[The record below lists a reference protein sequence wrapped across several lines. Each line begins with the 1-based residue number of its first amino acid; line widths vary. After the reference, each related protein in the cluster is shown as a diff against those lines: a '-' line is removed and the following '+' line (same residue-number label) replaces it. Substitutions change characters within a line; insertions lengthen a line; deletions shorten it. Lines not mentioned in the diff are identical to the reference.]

1 MGGKSSLV
9 MKFNNLSNTIKDK
22 FLSKNS
28 TKYVAWKLAPI
39 PVLFLENPEKEVR
52 GSLHAGFEI
61 F

>member
-1 MGGKSSLV
+1 

-61 F
+61 FW